1 MNRNKFLEID
11 VAILVLIVLGPNGA
25 TVFIESSCLLWQF
38 FWRLGAIYVD
48 SGHIE
53 EDRIK
58 TEINEELSQLLEF
71 NETVLVD
78 IIYVENTLDVFPCSF
93 LDNFEIDWFNVL
105 ITRLVPSAFVQSAEI
120 WRLVFHD

>member
-25 TVFIESSCLLWQF
+25 TVFIEGSCLLWQF
-38 FWRLGAIYVD
+38 FWCLRAIYVD

-78 IIYVENTLDVFPCSF
+78 IIYVENTLDVFPC
-93 LDNFEIDWFNVL
+93 
-105 ITRLVPSAFVQSAEI
+105 
-120 WRLVFHD
+120 